1 MSIQLRYTPIHST
14 IHVSP
19 SDAVDTHRYTPIHT
33 DTLHNTCISIG
44 RCRYTPIHT
53 DTHRYTPIHTD
64 TLHNT
69 CITIGRCRYA
79 PIHANTR
86 SIHMYHDR
94 ALSIRSDT
102 REYTSNTAPERCISL
117 PRAHIHLPWAP
128 SSRSR
133 CSSSSLESSP
143 CCSRVRA
150 GAGLV
155 SRPGL
160 ALFADLV
167 NAFLRPI
174 RASW

>member
-1 MSIQLRYTPIHST
+1 MYSHTMNP
-14 IHVSP
+14 
-19 SDAVDTHRYTPIHT
+19 DDVDTAPIHT
-33 DTLHNTCISIG
+33 DTLHNTCIAIG
-44 RCRYTPIHT
+44 RCRYTSIHT

-69 CITIGRCRYA
+69 TFITIGRCRYA

-94 ALSIRSDT
+94 TLSIRSDT

-128 SSRSR
+128 SSRRR
-133 CSSSSLESSP
+133 CSSSSLESSH

-167 NAFLRPI
+167 NAFLWPI